1 MDAAPKISVLLP
13 CYRQERFVR
22 EAVESVLMQ
31 DFPDWEMVA
40 SDDASPDGTAA
51 ILEHYAGRDAR
62 IRFSRQEKNLGM
74 VENWNWCLQ
83 QARGTAIKLM
93 GADDRLETPDC
104 LSRQWESLQRPG
116 IALVA
121 SARRLIDE
129 QSRPFQTEAGFPP
142 GSISGRAA
150 MTRMLETQ
158 TNLVG
163 EPVCALFR
171 KEAAAKGF
179 HPGYPQL
186 ADMEMWFQLL
196 RQGDLFYEKESLCSF
211 RIHTNQLSQINLRSG
226 DSLKEH
232 IHFMLAQA
240 LENPLRLGA
249 KRNVYFWILE
259 MIRGV
264 PSAKNRG
271 FETSL
276 LDLRK
281 RCGGAGFWI
290 FWLRHQ
296 LARARK
302 RLSRSIA
309 KRVRPHPQNPPA
321 QAR

>member
-1 MDAAPKISVLLP
+1 MARPPSISVLIP
-13 CYRQERFVR
+13 SYRQARFLP
-22 EAVESVLMQ
+22 EALESVLAQ
-31 DFPDWEMVA
+31 DWKDREILVA
-40 SDDASPDGTAA
+40 DDASGDETAEV
-51 ILEHYAGRDAR
+51 IEPFLRREPR
-62 IRFSRQEKNLGM
+62 IRFHRHPSNLGL

-83 QARGTAIKLM
+83 QARGMAIKLM
-93 GADDRLETPDC
+93 GADDRLDRPDC

-116 IALVA
+116 IALVS

-129 QSRPFQTEAGFPP
+129 QSRPFRTEAGFPP

-150 MTRMLETQ
+150 MARMLETQ

-179 HPGYPQL
+179 HPAYPQL

-196 RQGDLFYEKESLCSF
+196 RQGDLFYEKEPLCSF
-211 RIHTNQLSQINLRSG
+211 RIHPNQLSQINLRSG

-240 LENPLRLGA
+240 LEDPSRPGA
-249 KRNVYFWILE
+249 KRDVYFWILE

-281 RCGGAGFWI
+281 RCGGAVFWI

-296 LARARK
+296 LGRTGK

-309 KRVRPHPQNPPA
+309 KRVWPRPENPSP
-321 QAR
+321 